1 MKTFIKFLCGTVLS
15 LLFLFAFTSCF
26 NIAHYVSF
34 YCEGAKVTSPV
45 IVRDGGKVS
54 VPNINME
61 REGHEFVGWFD
72 ENGRPFDFENT
83 IIYSHIRSGG
93 SMGSID
99 LYKAIVDR
107 LDEKTG
113 KVRIWKGSDMP
124 RKFSQVKGT
133 NCFVTKPDTELKKA
147 YKESQKNTCT

>member
-1 MKTFIKFLCGTVLS
+1 MEFKDKVGT
-15 LLFLFAFTSCF
+15 
-26 NIAHYVSF
+26 
-34 YCEGAKVTSPV
+34 
-45 IVRDGGKVS
+45 
-54 VPNINME
+54 NIN
-61 REGHEFVGWFD
+61 VGD
-72 ENGRPFDFENT
+72 T

-133 NCFVTKPDTELKKA
+133 NCFVTKPDAELKKA
-147 YKESQKNTCT
+147 YKESQKNTCI